1 VLHAV
6 VIAVLLQFQPMRQAI
21 TQAVPI
27 VVSLI
32 TPPPVVEKPRELPR
46 PLPVKPRPQR
56 IESPRPEPPL
66 VAAVTEVPPPPTA
79 PAPVPP
85 ASPPAPVLA
94 PAAAPPAPVVPP
106 DFNAGY
112 LNNPPPAYPSISRR
126 SGEQGRVILRVLV
139 SAAGN
144 PEKVE
149 LRTSSTFSRLDEAA
163 LGAVRRW
170 RFVPARQGDKPVAA
184 WVLVP
189 IIFTLES

>member
-1 VLHAV
+1 
-6 VIAVLLQFQPMRQAI
+6 
-21 TQAVPI
+21 
-27 VVSLI
+27 
-32 TPPPVVEKPRELPR
+32 
-46 PLPVKPRPQR
+46 
-56 IESPRPEPPL
+56 
-66 VAAVTEVPPPPTA
+66 
-79 PAPVPP
+79 
-85 ASPPAPVLA
+85 
-94 PAAAPPAPVVPP
+94 VPP